1 MKIMQVTL
9 SIDVQDAKQN
19 EALKAFMDALGG
31 DEAPAPA
38 ALKKTVKAPEPDPD
52 EEEETDNE
60 AEEQAAEE
68 AAKKKKSARDKKR
81 RAAKKLEDEAAAK
94 LEEEEAEEDD
104 DDNKSKEDDDK
115 SSDLELSTLREAT
128 AAKATKYRKEIKEK
142 LAELGAA
149 NVSSIAEDDFQE
161 YYDFIQAL

>member
-31 DEAPAPA
+31 NEAPAPV
-38 ALKKTVKAPEPDPD
+38 KKTVNAPEPDQV

-94 LEEEEAEEDD
+94 LEEEEAEEGDD
-104 DDNKSKEDDDK
+104 DESKEDDDK